1 MSLLNQAVIDS
12 LPDEVY
18 FDVLATNFKST
29 STEPAIFTFNESR
42 SNPYIQSP
50 EKYDLSI
57 LRFNVDTGTLPLFI
71 PSIEPAQSDPKLTI
85 YSVTLQGTNG
95 NQDLTPIQYFI
106 EWRPQDESV
115 ATPLAPSLRP
125 SQVQDNTTGFYNCY
139 SYNFFLFLIYRA
151 LVDATADVIADYAA
165 QGVALP
171 SGLAANDIYAPV
183 IAWDNNARSAVLK
196 AQLGVYE
203 AITTNRIKIFFNAP
217 LFALFNS
224 FPALYRGYG
233 PLATF
238 GRNFEISIVDIG
250 GSNTSIMF
258 PDGPGTSN
266 PSWVAIESYQ
276 EYSTASEWSPI
287 SAIVFTSNTLP
298 IEPNQVS
305 NPISFINGIAV
316 QTGTNANT
324 QNIITDIVDATGLYR
339 PSLTYVPSAE
349 YRRIHLY
356 GNTPLHNL
364 DINIFFRLRNGDL
377 VPFRLQSGGSV
388 SIKIGFLKKL
398 SY

>member
-1 MSLLNQAVIDS
+1 MSLLNQAVIDT

-18 FDVLATNFKST
+18 FDVLSTNFKST

-71 PSIEPAQSDPKLTI
+71 PSIEPNQSDPKRTI
-85 YSVTLQGTNG
+85 YSVTLQGTSG
-95 NQDLTPIQYFI
+95 NQDLTPIQKYI

-115 ATPLAPSLRP
+115 ATPLAPSLR
-125 SQVQDNTTGFYNCY
+125 SSRVQDNTTGYYNCY
-139 SYNFFLFLIYRA
+139 SYNYFLFLIYRA
-151 LVDATADVIADYAA
+151 LVEATADCLDDYSN
-165 QGVALP
+165 QSVALP
-171 SGLAANDIYAPV
+171 SGYTADQIYSPLLV
-183 IAWDNNARSAVLK
+183 WDNNSRSAIFK
-196 AQLGVYE
+196 AQQKVYD
-203 AITTNRIKIFFNAP
+203 AVTTNRIKIFFNAP
-217 LFALFNS
+217 LFSLFNS
-224 FPALYRGYG
+224 FPASYRGYSE
-233 PLATF
+233 LATF
-238 GRNFEISIVDIG
+238 GRNFQLNIVDIG
-250 GSNTSIMF
+250 GSNTSVMF
-258 PDGPGTSN
+258 PDGPTTTGE
-266 PSWVAIESYQ
+266 SWVSIDTYQ

-305 NPISFINGIAV
+305 NPVSFVNGIPV
-316 QTGTNANT
+316 VTGNNANQ

-364 DINIFFRLRNGDL
+364 DINIFYRLRNGEL

-388 SIKIGFLKKL
+388 SLKIGFLKKV
-398 SY
+398 